1 MKKIIDILAKYNV
14 DKNVCQLY
22 GDYIA
27 KLNVKKPS
35 FFDKNKKLV
44 LVTATSPTPQGEG
57 KTTVAIN
64 LTDALNKLGKK
75 ACAVLREPSIGPC
88 FGTKGGAAGAGKAKV
103 LPEEVINMHFT
114 GDIHALT
121 TANNLICA
129 VIDNHIFQG
138 NYFKINPN
146 KIKIKRVID
155 MNDRS
160 LRDIT
165 IRINENI
172 SYQTSFDI
180 TAACELMSIF
190 CLSKSKDDF
199 INRVNSM
206 VVAFDKKNKPITVK
220 QFNITNAIVDIMKDC
235 FMPNAVQTL
244 EGNLAIV
251 SGGPFANISIGVSS
265 VFGLNVAS
273 QVADYIITEAGF
285 GSELGLEKFIDIV
298 MQEND
303 LPLKCIVL
311 VSTIKS
317 LVFQGNGAIT
327 KGIVNLQQHID
338 NLKNYKVPFVVAI
351 NKFDDDKKQDLQF
364 VLDYLKKNNIIYC
377 LNTGYADGAK
387 GGIDLAKIIV
397 RFANKSI
404 AKPQFIY
411 QTKESV
417 KTKVTKI
424 VNKVY
429 GIDQIV
435 WSNEA
440 QSALTEQLDNLNFYV
455 CLSKDPKKIYT
466 DLNQDGKPCV
476 KIQEIQVDYGA
487 KLIVVL
493 CNKVFRM
500 PGLGTN
506 PRAQNWK

>member
-1 MKKIIDILAKYNV
+1 MIL
-14 DKNVCQLY
+14 
-22 GDYIA
+22 
-27 KLNVKKPS
+27 
-35 FFDKNKKLV
+35 
-44 LVTATSPTPQGEG
+44 
-57 KTTVAIN
+57 
-64 LTDALNKLGKK
+64 LT
-75 ACAVLREPSIGPC
+75 E
-88 FGTKGGAAGAGKAKV
+88 
-103 LPEEVINMHFT
+103 
-114 GDIHALT
+114 
-121 TANNLICA
+121 LI
-129 VIDNHIFQG
+129 V
-138 NYFKINPN
+138 
-146 KIKIKRVID
+146 
-155 MNDRS
+155 
-160 LRDIT
+160 
-165 IRINENI
+165 
-172 SYQTSFDI
+172 
-180 TAACELMSIF
+180 
-190 CLSKSKDDF
+190 
-199 INRVNSM
+199 
-206 VVAFDKKNKPITVK
+206 FDKKDKPITVK

-317 LVFQGNGAIT
+317 LVFQGNGDIT

-338 NLKNYKVPFVVAI
+338 NLKNYKIPFVVAI

-364 VLDYLKKNNIIYC
+364 VQDYLKKNNIIYC

-387 GGIDLAKIIV
+387 GGIDLAKIVV

-429 GIDQIV
+429 GMDQII

-440 QSALTEQLDNLNFYV
+440 QSALTEQLDNLNFYI

-476 KIQEIQVDYGA
+476 KIQKIQVDYGA